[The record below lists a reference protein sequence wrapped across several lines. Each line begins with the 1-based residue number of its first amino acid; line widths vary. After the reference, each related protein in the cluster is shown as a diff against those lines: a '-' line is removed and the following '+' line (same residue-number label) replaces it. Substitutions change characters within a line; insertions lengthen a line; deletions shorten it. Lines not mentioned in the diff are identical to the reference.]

1 MHEIDQKRVT
11 GTLKTVNQFVEG
23 HEAFTLGGMR
33 QLIFHKG
40 SEAEKAGAIVRFG
53 RKILI
58 DEAAFIS
65 WVKAGGTKV
74 ICTGDKK

>member
-1 MHEIDQKRVT
+1 MLKFDEQVPV
-11 GTLKTVNQFVEG
+11 GTLKTVNQFVDCNP
-23 HEAFTLGGMR
+23 AFTMGGMR

-40 SEAEKAGAIVRFG
+40 SEAEQAGAIVRFG

-58 DEAAFIS
+58 DEAAFIA